1 MIWLCVTPNRKDK
14 TGRLMEALHKGSP
27 DNTRLIEGPPPN
39 DGNPFV
45 VWGQLWTALE
55 IIPHAL
61 RTGRPFWHIDNG
73 YYRSAG
79 GRPSGYYRITYNGMT
94 PAYFDIH
101 HTRLQVDFTPWRQS
115 GHHIV
120 LAMPG
125 EHFGK
130 AIGANVARW
139 RNTIRKR
146 IEANTDRRIL
156 VRNKG
161 PGNRML
167 SHDLKH
173 AWALV
178 THSST
183 AAVEAVRLGI
193 PVFVHELSAA
203 IPVGNLDLADLE
215 DPIMP
220 TRHRWWQSLMWQ
232 QFTLQEMAAGIA
244 WPIMMRQKAFAEKAE
259 RAVDSNV

>member
-1 MIWLCVTPNRKDK
+1 
-14 TGRLMEALHKGSP
+14 MEALHKGSP

-55 IIPHAL
+55 ILPYAT

-79 GRPSGYYRITYNGMT
+79 GRPTGYYRITYNGMT
-94 PAYFDIH
+94 PAYFDMNH
-101 HTRLQVDFTPWRQS
+101 PRLDVGFAPWRKD
-115 GHHIV
+115 GKHIV

-130 AIGANVARW
+130 PLGVNIARW
-139 RNTIRKR
+139 RNTIQGN
-146 IEANTDRRIL
+146 IAANSDRQVL
-156 VRNKG
+156 VRQKAGRNL
-161 PGNRML
+161 PL
-167 SHDLKH
+167 AHDLRN

-183 AAVEAVRLGI
+183 AAVEAVRHGI
-193 PVFVHELSAA
+193 PVFVSPMSAA
-203 IPVGNLDLADLE
+203 APVGNLDLANLE
-215 DPIMP
+215 NPAMP
-220 TRHRWWQSLMWQ
+220 TRNRWWQSLMWQ
-232 QFTLQEMAAGIA
+232 QFTLNEMQAGIA
-244 WPIMMRQKAFAEKAE
+244 WPIMMRQKAFAEKS
-259 RAVDSNV
+259 VGSNV